1 MNAFKYTPCD
11 HNIIPQGTRF
21 DVPGVFA
28 GQAIEVAY
36 GGPMEQHTE
45 HTEGAPWK
53 RVTDKSELPCG
64 YAYYRLCK

>member
-1 MNAFKYTPCD
+1 VSAFKYIQCD
-11 HNIIPQGTRF
+11 PHLVPRGTRF

-36 GGPMEQHTE
+36 GGPMEQPE

-53 RVTDKSELPCG
+53 RTIDKSELLCG